1 MKTKPH
7 SRILPRSFPALL
19 CVCLSMWLSACP
31 LPAAAA
37 PAPSGDTATLRNMS
51 HAFEALASRLS
62 PAVVEVRASAY
73 GTADPE
79 SRDPDAPISRESR
92 IGSGVI
98 VDPNGYI
105 VTNRHVVKWATRVN
119 VVLTPPTG
127 PASQAASALD
137 LRPRVLTAKV
147 VGTSAATD
155 LAVLKVD
162 ASGLPTVPFAKYNKL
177 RQGQIV
183 LALGS
188 PLGLK
193 NSVSLGLVSAVV
205 RQDTPDSPM
214 VYIQT
219 DAAINPGNSGG
230 ALVDVDGSLVG
241 INSSILSQSG
251 GNEGIGF
258 AIPSGVVRYV
268 YQQIR
273 QYGYVNSGT
282 IGTAV
287 QAITPEL
294 AEALGL
300 SSPGG
305 VIVADVAPG
314 GPAAHAGLHPYDLIQ
329 SIDGTPVNSV
339 PTFVMNMYLRKG
351 GGHVRLGVTRSGKK
365 FSLTV
370 PVIEERPVPDSLV
383 DLANLDKDG
392 VRQLGIIAIDLT
404 PQAADLLSL
413 QRDDAAGAVV
423 AAITDGGRA
432 QDLGLH
438 AGDIIDALNARPV
451 KNVAALRAALRRLK
465 PGDPAV
471 LQVERDGR
479 SALVTFEAE

>member
-1 MKTKPH
+1 MKTKTNP
-7 SRILPRSFPALL
+7 RILPRRLPALL
-19 CVCLSMWLSACP
+19 GACLSIWFATCP

-37 PAPSGDTATLRNMS
+37 SAPSGDTATLRSMS
-51 HAFEALASRLS
+51 HAFETLVSRLS
-62 PAVVEVRASAY
+62 PAVVEVRVSAY

-79 SRDPDAPISRESR
+79 SQNPDAPISRESR

-98 VDPNGYI
+98 VDPDGYI
-105 VTNRHVVKWATRVN
+105 VTNRHVVKWARRVN
-119 VVLTPPTG
+119 IVLTPRTG
-127 PASQAASALD
+127 TASQATSALD
-137 LRPRVLTAKV
+137 LRPRVLPAKV

-162 ASGLPTVPFAKYNKL
+162 ATGLPTVPFARYNKL

-188 PLGLK
+188 PMGLK

-205 RQDTPDSPM
+205 RQDSPDSPM

-230 ALVDVDGSLVG
+230 ALVDVDGNLVG

-273 QYGYVNSGT
+273 KHGYVNSGT

-294 AEALGL
+294 ATALGL
-300 SSPGG
+300 SLAGG
-305 VIVADVAPG
+305 VIVTDVAPG
-314 GPAAHAGLHPYDLIQ
+314 GPAAHAGLRPYDLIQ
-329 SIDGTPVNSV
+329 SIDGAPVNSV
-339 PTFVMNMYLRKG
+339 PTFVMSMYLRKDG
-351 GGHVRLGVTRSGKK
+351 DHVRLGVMRDGKK
-365 FSLTV
+365 LSLNV
-370 PVIEERPVPDSLV
+370 PVIEEKPAPDSLV
-383 DLANLDKDG
+383 DLANLDKDQ
-392 VRQLGIIAIDLT
+392 VRELGIIAIDLT
-404 PQAADLLSL
+404 PQAADFLSL
-413 QRDDAAGAVV
+413 QNSDTSGVVV

-432 QDLGLH
+432 QDLGLRT
-438 AGDIIDALNARPV
+438 GDIIDALNAKPV
-451 KNVAALRAALRRLK
+451 KTVAALKAALRRFN
-465 PGDPAV
+465 PGAPAV

-479 SALVTFEAE
+479 SALITFEVE